1 VALSH
6 RCAVLSGFS
15 DDLAS
20 PTLIVLRET
29 VDSAW
34 ATSDLDRRR
43 PSICGTILV
52 DVPFLLRLGNLARMN
67 EWRRLSILC
76 PTFGIVIASG
86 ALLFLRRHNILPTR
100 ACLVGLSA
108 AYLANAALCLIV
120 YGPMPGTAGSR
131 SGWIV
136 TIVIVWPMLLELVWL
151 FIFIQTFKIFI
162 QTFKTQES
170 PDNSRADQYAAR
182 PHS

>member
-1 VALSH
+1 VALPH

-20 PTLIVLRET
+20 PTLIVLKKI

-34 ATSDLDRRR
+34 ATADLDHGR
-43 PSICGTILV
+43 PFHLRDV
-52 DVPFLLRLGNLARMN
+52 MVEVPFLLRLGNLARMN
-67 EWRRLSILC
+67 EWRRLSIVC
-76 PTFGIVIASG
+76 PTFGIVVASG
-86 ALLFLRRHNILPTR
+86 AVLFLKRHNILPTR
-100 ACLVGLSA
+100 ACLVGLNA

-120 YGPMPGTAGSR
+120 YGPMPGTARSK

-151 FIFIQTFKIFI
+151 FI

-170 PDNSRADQYAAR
+170 QDNSRADQYAAFPR
-182 PHS
+182 S